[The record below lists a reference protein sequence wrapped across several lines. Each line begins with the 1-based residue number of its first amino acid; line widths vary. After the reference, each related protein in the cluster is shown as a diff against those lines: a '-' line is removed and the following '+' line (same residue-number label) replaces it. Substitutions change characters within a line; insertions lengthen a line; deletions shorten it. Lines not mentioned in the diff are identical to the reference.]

1 VHVTRNRR
9 TSHPLAGA
17 FSFPLL
23 VRSPASIF
31 DWDATGIR
39 RLPLKELG
47 GELTDMSA
55 PARRQRIEISII
67 DDGISAVGRHEAADG
82 AIPSRIFPLV
92 SLSLLLLLIS
102 SFHEARFAF

>member
-1 VHVTRNRR
+1 
-9 TSHPLAGA
+9 
-17 FSFPLL
+17 LL

-39 RLPLKELG
+39 RLPLKE
-47 GELTDMSA
+47 GELICQRQ
-55 PARRQRIEISII
+55 PRRQRIEISII

-92 SLSLLLLLIS
+92 SLSS
-102 SFHEARFAF
+102 SYFVVMKPRFAF